1 MNDNELKE
9 MNERNLNGEEH
20 LKNEKKGKLL
30 GIIFLI
36 WFFTSLIAMFVLSE
50 KNPYYMVMVFGQ
62 YFLVFGTIVLFSK
75 GDHKWIAILPV
86 LVGLACIIVPFL
98 MLNPLILDFKI
109 NWDIVI
115 PLLIISIFIIVGA
128 AMVIFPILRK
138 KKMEKL
144 CTHHVFATI
153 IDHDITSG
161 DSGEL
166 YAPIYK
172 YEFNKETYEVC
183 TNVYSN
189 VGVKPVGT
197 IVDLMINPNKPKE
210 FLDESFGFTKGIV
223 IMGIFFLLVS
233 VPMFVLILMEAL
245 GIQ

>member
-1 MNDNELKE
+1 
-9 MNERNLNGEEH
+9 
-20 LKNEKKGKLL
+20 
-30 GIIFLI
+30 
-36 WFFTSLIAMFVLSE
+36 
-50 KNPYYMVMVFGQ
+50 
-62 YFLVFGTIVLFSK
+62 
-75 GDHKWIAILPV
+75 
-86 LVGLACIIVPFL
+86 
-98 MLNPLILDFKI
+98 
-109 NWDIVI
+109 
-115 PLLIISIFIIVGA
+115 
-128 AMVIFPILRK
+128 
-138 KKMEKL
+138 MEKL
-144 CTHHVFATI
+144 CTYHVFATI
-153 IDHDITSG
+153 IDHDTTSG